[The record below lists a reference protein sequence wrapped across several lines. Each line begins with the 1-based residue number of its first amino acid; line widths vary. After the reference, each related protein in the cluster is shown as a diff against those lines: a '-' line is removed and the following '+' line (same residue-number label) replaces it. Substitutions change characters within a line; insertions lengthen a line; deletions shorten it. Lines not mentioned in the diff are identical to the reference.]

1 MRCVAEGAEPNQTIL
16 CRGQQQYCCSS
27 STVPRR
33 GWSSSSTCL
42 RAFSSFDNY
51 SHTLDTAGM
60 SVHKVAGIRSS
71 GPFAPLGSGQQRSE
85 MLQAALQV

>member
-1 MRCVAEGAEPNQTIL
+1 MLCVAEGAEPNQTIL
-16 CRGQQQYCCSS
+16 SRGQQQYCCSG
-27 STVPRR
+27 R

-51 SHTLDTAGM
+51 SNTLDTAGM
-60 SVHKVAGIRSS
+60 SVHKVAGMWSS
-71 GPFAPLGSGQQRSE
+71 GPFAPLGSEQQRSE